1 MVTST
6 AQLLAQ
12 WTITPNLH
20 NTPFVSLNDSA
31 SYFIFQNFTAMTAGG
46 ATIKW
51 TCDGVT
57 GPTGAGDTTN
67 RLLTKA
73 NCTVQGAAA
82 GNAQCYFVVTNSDGL
97 QLAIFYQGATSDIIR
112 VAYSP
117 GGLYTLAS
125 PTTQQPTA
133 TDEVVVSASSVIGAT
148 ASADRVLQIWTTTG
162 CKNWSCAVFRQNAIV
177 NIIGIERTYNIASA
191 GVFSPPYVGYR
202 YTSANRDS
210 LVGTPVGGISASA
223 IGAAAF
229 TGTCARIL
237 TASTSRLV
245 RIGGGEIS
253 LPSIAGNA
261 SLVAGVLVSA
271 PPATT
276 SPGGGA
282 PFMPLFWSGEKVAN
296 LDGFL
301 CYPIDWYAQYT
312 GNALSTPALGTFS
325 PGYDLGDTPGVS
337 PTTPRTNWFVAL
349 GSAMWRPWR
358 NASGSM
364 DVA

>member
-1 MVTST
+1 MVSST
-6 AQLLAQ
+6 AQLQAQ

-20 NTPFVSLNDSA
+20 NTPLVSLNDSSA
-31 SYFIFQNFTAMTAGG
+31 YFIFQNFTAMTAGG

-82 GNAQCYFVVTNSDGL
+82 GNAQCYFVVTNADGV
-97 QLAIFYQGATSDIIR
+97 QVAIFNQGATGDIIR
-112 VAYSP
+112 IAYSP

-133 TDEVVVSASSVIGAT
+133 IDEVVVAATSVIGAT

-162 CKNWSCAVFRQNAIV
+162 CKNWSCAILRQNAIV
-177 NIIGIERTYNIASA
+177 NIVGIERTYNIASA

-202 YTSANRDS
+202 YTSASRDS
-210 LVGTPVGGISASA
+210 LPGMLLGGISNSA
-223 IGAAAF
+223 IGVAAF
-229 TGTCARIL
+229 TGTCARIF

-253 LPSIAGNA
+253 LPSISGN
-261 SLVAGVLVSA
+261 SSQVAGTTLSA
-271 PPATT
+271 FPATT
-276 SPGGGA
+276 SPDGGA
-282 PFMPLFWSGEKVAN
+282 PFMPIFWSGERVAN

-301 CYPIDWYAQYT
+301 CRPIDWYAQYT
-312 GNALSTPALGTFS
+312 GLTTATPALGTFS

-349 GSAMWRPWR
+349 GGAMWRPWR
-358 NASGSM
+358 NAAVSM
-364 DVA
+364 DTA